1 MFSDVRERLPM
12 ENLWKDLRYAFR
24 MLLKSPGF
32 TVIAVLA
39 LGLGIGANTA
49 IFSVF
54 NGMLWRPL
62 PVKDPQ
68 QIVCLLSKS
77 RIDMVFPTPL
87 SYPDVQDYR
96 QLNRVFSDVA
106 AYTPRPV
113 NFGAEG
119 RPERAWAEMVS
130 GNYFAML
137 GVEAVRGRTFASDEG
152 VVPGKDPLM
161 VLSYKYW
168 QKRFG
173 GDAAIVGHTVQVNK
187 HAFTIIGVAPESY
200 RGAYYFLEP
209 DFYLPLTTMGL
220 LDASQA
226 DMLNKRS
233 SAFLRVLGRLQPGV
247 TPGQAMAAAEP
258 LDRRL
263 AQEYP
268 DDHKSVSLLVLPE
281 LNARPEPGLGG
292 FMSTFA
298 LIFMLLVGL
307 VLLIACANVANLIL
321 ARANGRRKEFAT
333 RTALGASR
341 GRMMR
346 QLMTETVLLSAFGG
360 ILGLLFARW
369 AALGLM
375 SIRIPTDVPVRLFD
389 LRLDWH
395 IFTFAFLAALMTGM
409 VAGLVPSLQASRTN
423 LADTLKAGGR
433 SGGASSGHHLFRNA
447 LVVSQ
452 VAVSLILL
460 ACTGFFVRSLQNS
473 SHVDMGFR
481 VDHTL
486 MLSMDVGLQGY
497 TEEHGQ
503 QFYKQIGERVRALPG
518 VRDAAI
524 ASFIPMGYD
533 NSLIN
538 ILPEGQVIDE
548 KSKTES
554 CLDDEVEPGYFRT
567 AGTPVIQGREFT
579 EADSATAAKV
589 AIINDTFAKKIWL
602 GQDPIGKSF
611 RTKKDGPPIQVV
623 GVTRTGKY
631 LFLYEP
637 PQPYAYFP
645 IAQRYNSTA
654 SLLVYT
660 EGDPQ
665 QLLPA
670 VREQFS
676 QLDAGLPVFGV
687 GTMETHVQYGKP
699 LLPARLSA
707 MLVGAFGLLGLVLAT
722 VGVYGVVSYSVSQ
735 RTQEIGIRTALGAQR
750 FTVLSMVLKQ
760 GMRMALIGTA
770 VGIVLSF
777 LLFRGLSSVLYGVKS
792 TDLVTLSAVSAM
804 LLAVAFM
811 ASYVP
816 ALRATRVDP
825 VVALREQ

>member
-1 MFSDVRERLPM
+1 M
-12 ENLWKDLRYAFR
+12 ETFWKDLRYAFR

-32 TVIAVLA
+32 TFVAVLA
-39 LGLGIGANTA
+39 LALGIGANTT

-68 QIVCLLSKS
+68 RIVFLASKS
-77 RIDMVFPTPL
+77 QDAGYPNPL
-87 SYPDVQDYR
+87 SFPDVQDYR
-96 QLNRVFSDVA
+96 KLNTVFSGIL
-106 AYTPRPV
+106 AYTPNPV
-113 NFGAEG
+113 NFGAQG

-130 GNYFAML
+130 GNYFSML
-137 GVEAVRGRTFASDEG
+137 GLEAVRGRTFAPDEG
-152 VVPGKDPLM
+152 IVPGKDPLM
-161 VLSYKYW
+161 VLSFKFW

-173 GDAAIVGHTVQVNK
+173 SDPSVIGQTVQVNN
-187 HAFTIIGVAPESY
+187 HSFTIIGVAPENY

-209 DFYLPLTTMGL
+209 DFYLPLTTLGL

-226 DMLNKRS
+226 DILTKRDS
-233 SAFLRVLGRLQPGV
+233 SFLRVLGRLQPGV
-247 TPGQAMAAAEP
+247 TPAQAMAAAEP
-258 LDRRL
+258 LDHRL
-263 AQEYP
+263 AQDYP
-268 DDHKSVSLLVLPE
+268 DAHKSVSLLVMPE
-281 LNARPEPGLGG
+281 LKARPEPGLGG

-341 GRMMR
+341 GRMIR

-375 SIRIPTDVPVRLFD
+375 SIHIPTDIPIRLFD
-389 LRLDWH
+389 LRLDWR
-395 IFTFAFLAALMTGM
+395 IFTFAFLAALLTGM
-409 VAGLVPSLQASRTN
+409 IAGLVPSLQASRTN

-433 SGGASSGHHLFRNA
+433 SGGASAGHHRFRNA

-452 VAVSLILL
+452 VAVSLLLL
-460 ACTGFFVRSLQNS
+460 ACTGFFIRSLQNS

-486 MLSMDVGLQGY
+486 MLSMDLGLQGY
-497 TEEHGQ
+497 TEDRGQ
-503 QFYKQIGERVRALPG
+503 QFYKQLGDRVRSLPG
-518 VRDAAI
+518 VRAA
-524 ASFIPMGYD
+524 AVSSYIPMGYD
-533 NSLIN
+533 NTLVN
-538 ILPEGQVIDE
+538 IFPEGQVVDD
-548 KSKTES
+548 KAKTETT
-554 CLDDEVEPGYFRT
+554 LDDEVQPAYFRT

-579 EADSATAAKV
+579 EADSALAPKV
-589 AIINDTFAKKIWL
+589 AIVNDTFAKKIWPGQNPL
-602 GQDPIGKSF
+602 GKIF
-611 RTKKDGPPIQVV
+611 RTKRDGPPIQVV

-631 LFLYEP
+631 LFLYEG
-637 PQPYAYFP
+637 PQLYAYFP
-645 IAQRYNSTA
+645 LAQHYSSTA

-660 EGDPQ
+660 DGDPQ

-670 VREQFS
+670 VRNQFS
-676 QLDAGLPVFGV
+676 QLDAGLPVFAV
-687 GTMETHVQYGKP
+687 TTMEAHVQYGKP

-707 MLVGAFGLLGLVLAT
+707 MLVGAFGLLGLVLAS

-750 FTVLSMVLKQ
+750 SHVLAIILKQ
-760 GMRMALIGTA
+760 GMGMALIGTA

-777 LLFRGLSSVLYGVKS
+777 LLFRALGSVLYGVKS
-792 TDLVTLSAVSAM
+792 TDLVTLSVVSTM

-811 ASYVP
+811 ASYIP
-816 ALRATRVDP
+816 ALRAARVDP